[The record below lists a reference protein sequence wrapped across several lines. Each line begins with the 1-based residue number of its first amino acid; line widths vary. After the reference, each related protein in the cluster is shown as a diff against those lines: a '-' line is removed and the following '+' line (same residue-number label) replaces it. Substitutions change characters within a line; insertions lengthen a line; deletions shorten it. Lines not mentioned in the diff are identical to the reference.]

1 MASPRKLE
9 LSIAAAAVVLLAS
22 PGAWARIYCCEDAN
36 GQRVCGDVLPAA
48 CYDRKYREIGSQGN
62 VRKEVAPPPTRQE
75 IERRKAEEAR
85 RKVEEERLAK
95 QRRVD
100 QALLDTYVSV
110 EELDRRRDREIG
122 EIERSLEVERARS
135 EELEKRR
142 QRLDEERDYYKGKPL
157 PRELSNALKS
167 FESETAIHAKVL
179 EQKQRDIQALRERY
193 AADRARYIE
202 LKGASQTSVQR

>member
-1 MASPRKLE
+1 MASLRKLE
-9 LSIAAAAVVLLAS
+9 LSIAAAVVLLTS
-22 PGAWARIYCCEDAN
+22 PGAWAKIYCCEDAN

-75 IERRKAEEAR
+75 IERRMAEEAR

-167 FESETAIHAKVL
+167 FESEAAIHAKVL

-202 LKGASQTSVQR
+202 LKGASQSSVQR

>member
-1 MASPRKLE
+1 MASLRKLE
-9 LSIAAAAVVLLAS
+9 LSIATAAVVLLTS
-22 PGAWARIYCCEDAN
+22 PGAWAKIYCCEDAN

-75 IERRKAEEAR
+75 IERRMAEEAR

-167 FESETAIHAKVL
+167 FESEAAIHAKVL

-202 LKGASQTSVQR
+202 LKGASQSSVQR